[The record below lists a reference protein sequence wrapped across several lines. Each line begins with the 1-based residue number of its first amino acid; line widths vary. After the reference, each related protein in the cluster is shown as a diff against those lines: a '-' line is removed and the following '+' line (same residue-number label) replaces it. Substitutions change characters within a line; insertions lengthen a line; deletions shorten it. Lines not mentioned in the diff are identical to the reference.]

1 MADNIEYTPEK
12 LAEAQAIVNAE
23 LKRQA
28 EEAAAVRAAYW
39 APVKSVVEGD
49 AWKTVVASIK
59 EIVVTYAA
67 DNLLSTHVAAL
78 SEIMPRLEAAVA
90 SAAPSAI
97 VTPPVIIVTQ
107 TPTPTPADETDPEEA

>member
-1 MADNIEYTPEK
+1 MAGDIEYTPEK

-28 EEAAAVRAAYW
+28 EEAAALRAAYW
-39 APVKSVVEGD
+39 APVKAVVEGD
-49 AWKTVVASIK
+49 SWKAVVASIK

-97 VTPPVIIVTQ
+97 VTPPVIIVTPAPTQ
-107 TPTPTPADETDPEEA
+107 TPNQADDTDEA